1 MMYLCVFRLNEST
14 YGILQDMTLYA
25 MALRHRK
32 WVLLPSKYGTE
43 GVAELTQG
51 RKDKSFALTPTRV
64 AKVGRGPTAELH
76 SIDMSVISEKRAGHR
91 LFTGDER
98 PAEGHESPRKSV
110 DQSKVK
116 ATVESVDR
124 VEADVVDSVADE
136 TISLAE
142 CSGGEVESVESGPET
157 DLSSSVSEGPPF
169 A

>member
-76 SIDMSVISEKRAGHR
+76 SIDMSVIIEKRAGHR

-110 DQSKVK
+110 DQSKVSRPSLLFSLVLERGFEGGGLK
-116 ATVESVDR
+116 EVVPSRLQKDR
-124 VEADVVDSVADE
+124 RLHYVQGLVFLFF
-136 TISLAE
+136 ISR
-142 CSGGEVESVESGPET
+142 
-157 DLSSSVSEGPPF
+157 
-169 A
+169 